1 MRVPLEVKLQGRWK
15 LVVGTRRCWWALVW
29 RSQWAL
35 VRCSWWAR
43 YWCSCTELDVAGG
56 LGLWL
61 AGSPEIGA
69 VEVLGLCV
77 VGKLGPAVVRVL
89 GVVSLEA
96 GIALG
101 GGFVEP
107 MRLGLAVVVVRIVS
121 RAAYLVD
128 WALS

>member
-1 MRVPLEVKLQGRWK
+1 MGRG
-15 LVVGTRRCWWALVW
+15 VVGGLWLGVV
-29 RSQWAL
+29 SGL
-35 VRCSWWAR
+35 LFGVVGGLGIGVVVL
-43 YWCSCTELDVAGG
+43 ELDVAGG

-61 AGSPEIGA
+61 AGSLEIGA

-77 VGKLGPAVVRVL
+77 VGKLGPVVVRVL

-107 MRLGLAVVVVRIVS
+107 MGLDFAVVVVRIVS